1 MRAEERHKLHQNE
14 LLQWL
19 AKWLPQAK
27 LHSHA
32 SLLAVLLV
40 LLAIVA
46 SIWWRQQSAE
56 QTSLAWNSFYSASSQ
71 VAISGGDPAK
81 LEGVAALNPGTE
93 VALWADVLAGD
104 VHLATGCQQ
113 LFTDKTSAADALRKA
128 VDRYVAVL
136 SLAPGWRDA
145 WDLILRTFTAMPR
158 LARWAISMLLLLCLV
173 AVCWLPF
180 WWGNRLADKRGTP
193 SSGWKIGLIPFALI
207 VVVILAACV
216 GLPQILHAVG
226 VDTTPP
232 YLAAIQERAT
242 FGLGRAYEALA
253 GTRQS
258 QGELDKAMESYEAVV
273 AKWPNGAYAEMAA
286 RRLED
291 LRREE
296 TKSLYDKFAQFEPK
310 PALPDVPGLP
320 GERPSFDLDSLPED
334 GSLPGLPDSL
344 MPGGADEPA
353 TTTEDD
359 SPPADDGTTSPADSD
374 APGPADAPSPA
385 EPTGPEMPP
394 AEGPAQP
401 QEAPAQDQTEPEATP
416 ADSAPA
422 AQPSDPKPAAAE
434 KPAPTGPDDT

>member
-1 MRAEERHKLHQNE
+1 MRAEERHKMHQNDLSE
-14 LLQWL
+14 WL
-19 AKWLPQAK
+19 AKWLPHAK

-40 LLAIVA
+40 LLAVVA
-46 SIWWRQQSAE
+46 SVWWRQQSAE
-56 QTSLAWNSFYSASSQ
+56 QRSLAWNSFYVASSQ

-81 LEGVAALNPGTE
+81 LEGVAALNPGSG
-93 VALWADVLAGD
+93 VALWAEVLAGD
-104 VHLATGCQQ
+104 VHLAKGCQQ

-128 VDRYVAVL
+128 VDCYVAVL
-136 SLAPGWRDA
+136 SVAPDWRDA
-145 WDLILRTFTAMPR
+145 WDLILRKFGTMPQ
-158 LARWAISMLLLLCLV
+158 LARWASSVLVLLGLV
-173 AVCWLPF
+173 AICWLPF
-180 WWGNRLADKRGTP
+180 WWGERLAHKRGTP
-193 SSGWKIGLIPFALI
+193 GSGWKIGLIPFALI
-207 VVVILAACV
+207 LAVILAVCA
-216 GLPQILHAVG
+216 GLPQVLQAAG

-232 YLAAIQERAT
+232 HLAAVRERAT
-242 FGLGRAYEALA
+242 FGLARAYESLA

-273 AKWPNGAYAEMAA
+273 TEWPNGAYAEMAA

-291 LRREE
+291 LRQEE

-334 GSLPGLPDSL
+334 GTLPGLPDSL
-344 MPGGADEPA
+344 MPGGADEPT

-359 SPPADDGTTSPADSD
+359 SPPADDGTTSPTDS
-374 APGPADAPSPA
+374 DAPSPA